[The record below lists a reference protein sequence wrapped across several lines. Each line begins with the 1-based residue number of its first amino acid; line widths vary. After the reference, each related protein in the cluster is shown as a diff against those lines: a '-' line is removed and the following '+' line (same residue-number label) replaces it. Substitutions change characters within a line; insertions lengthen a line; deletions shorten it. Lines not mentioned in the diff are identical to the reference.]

1 MLIET
6 EVKLLHDPEFQK
18 RITSTPEQ
26 RQTILGAFERGQA
39 SGEFR
44 DDVGADDLAR
54 FTTIVINGLALAV
67 AVGRRRS
74 TSTPCSRSC
83 TTRCAR
89 AISIAR

>member
-1 MLIET
+1 VLIET

-44 DDVGADDLAR
+44 DDLGADDLVR
-54 FTTIVINGLALAV
+54 FTSIVINGLALAV
-67 AVGRRRS
+67 SAGAPVDVDALQTLVRDAVRPRN
-74 TSTPCSRSC
+74 
-83 TTRCAR
+83 
-89 AISIAR
+89 